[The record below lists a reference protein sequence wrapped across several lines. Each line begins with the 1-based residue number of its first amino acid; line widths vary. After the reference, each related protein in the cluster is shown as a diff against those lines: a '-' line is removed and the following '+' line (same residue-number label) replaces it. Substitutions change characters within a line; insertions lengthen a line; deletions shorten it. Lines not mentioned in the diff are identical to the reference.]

1 MNSDTRQASGPGSK
15 SKRRLTDVEENG
27 KQSPAADDFASN
39 PKRQRVSRA
48 CDSCRSK
55 KDKCD
60 GVQPVCST
68 CASLSRPCTYKAN
81 PKKRG
86 LPTGYIR
93 TLELLWGLVFN
104 KIQGSEEVVR
114 ALLKAAN
121 IPSHL
126 ATMGKE
132 AEGSDTLLSSWKN
145 SIVLRE
151 IERLLTFLEQ
161 PEEDQA
167 GRLPGE
173 SDSPQDAEGSSV
185 LSAEALEWNLSE
197 VMGEGREG
205 SLAVVSPIK
214 TPTAALTAKS
224 SGVRITR
231 DSATQTAI
239 TSDLGEDASSLSL
252 GRLAQRPPDQA
263 ALPIPIP
270 QLPSNAWPLLD
281 IYFSYT
287 QCWFPIL
294 EKHDILRTAFRHNED
309 DAQISATSPGSGDY
323 AALWAVLTLASIQ
336 EASISTTR
344 QLTDFAGDRPDPA
357 QLYATARR
365 LIPGENGHHEL
376 GHVQA
381 LLILSLVKLGQQDWS
396 AAWLLVGQ
404 AVRIAQSLGL
414 NQSTGQSKSAE
425 EGKSVPRSKH
435 VFLGCFILETL
446 VATQTG
452 QVPSLRKPE
461 LIKIGPINED
471 GLEEWHPWEDQ
482 TGLRPVEP
490 SRASFHRGP
499 LHALS
504 TFNRLTSLM
513 CILNDLCCLKQ
524 TTNGPI
530 APLEALERQLQL
542 WVSALPKSYRVDLQT
557 TPVKVASPHIFGLEM
572 MYESV
577 VTNLSLQFALQRS
590 DRNMSEMPL
599 KKRATESSK
608 RLLQLLQ
615 TYMENYSLSA
625 TCPTF
630 GLILTSGLP
639 LTGERAAPLP
649 FELDPGLKSKLQ
661 SFSTHLATV
670 WHIKDRPDM
679 IVPEKTPDLTAS
691 ITPAPAR
698 PRSLSNRDTGS
709 LHAFAQA
716 PLGAGEPARRV
727 SMLEDNRTNIATPDA
742 FFSNGWM
749 RTPTVEDNVAL
760 SIPTPAPSLNINQGG
775 ETAHPSSQLKESVP
789 PNPLSHHP
797 RSSISST
804 KPINGTGTPLM
815 PDLTSPFHATA
826 PQYPPPYGDT
836 SLNLG
841 SFVDIDGYGP
851 PRRPRIAPDLDAL
864 FDELASLDGTEKTDN
879 QPEFMQNLGFV
890 PDAGVPELYSYSSQV
905 EPFLLAQTQQQAWF
919 QWTAVWLQPRSR
931 FRSTSRFSDSTEE

>member
-1 MNSDTRQASGPGSK
+1 MNNDTRQASGPGSK
-15 SKRRLTDVEENG
+15 SKRRLTDVEENS

-60 GVQPVCST
+60 GIQPVCST

-161 PEEDQA
+161 PEEE
-167 GRLPGE
+167 GNRLPGE
-173 SDSPQDAEGSSV
+173 SDSPQDAEV
-185 LSAEALEWNLSE
+185 LSADVLEWNLPE
-197 VMGEGREG
+197 VLGDGREG

-214 TPTAALTAKS
+214 TPTAASTVRNG
-224 SGVRITR
+224 GVRITR
-231 DSATQTAI
+231 DCATQTM
-239 TSDLGEDASSLSL
+239 EDTGSF
-252 GRLAQRPPDQA
+252 GRLQRPPED
-263 ALPIPIP
+263 PVT
-270 QLPSNAWPLLD
+270 LPSNAWPLLD

-309 DAQISATSPGSGDY
+309 DASVSAGSRGSGDH

-336 EASISTTR
+336 EASISATR
-344 QLTDFAGDRPDPA
+344 QLTDFSDRSNPA
-357 QLYATARR
+357 QLYATARSF
-365 LIPGENGHHEL
+365 IPGEEGTHEL

-404 AVRIAQSLGL
+404 AVRISQILGL
-414 NQSTGQSKSAE
+414 HQPPVAKGL
-425 EGKSVPRSKH
+425 EGKSSPRSKH

-446 VATQTG
+446 VAMQTG
-452 QVPSLRKPE
+452 QVPSLRKAD

-490 SRASFHRGP
+490 SRAFHRGP

-524 TTNGPI
+524 TSP

-577 VTNLSLQFALQRS
+577 VANLSLQFALQRS
-590 DRNMSEMPL
+590 DRNLPEMPL

-625 TCPTF
+625 TSPTF
-630 GLILTSGLP
+630 GMMLTIGMP
-639 LTGERAAPLP
+639 GERHALP

-661 SFSTHLATV
+661 SFSAHLATV
-670 WHIKDRPDM
+670 WNVKDRPTG
-679 IVPEKTPDLTAS
+679 ISPEKTLDLMSMAT
-691 ITPAPAR
+691 PAR
-698 PRSLSNRDTGS
+698 PRSLSNRDASS
-709 LHAFAQA
+709 LNAFSQA
-716 PLGAGEPARRV
+716 SLEPARRV
-727 SMLEDNRTNIATPDA
+727 STLEESRPSIATPDPL
-742 FFSNGWM
+742 FNTWM
-749 RTPTVEDNVAL
+749 RTPTVDENVAL
-760 SIPTPAPSLNINQGG
+760 SIPTPAPSLNINQGS
-775 ETAHPSSQLKESVP
+775 ETSHPPSQLKESVSH
-789 PNPLSHHP
+789 NPLSHHP
-797 RSSISST
+797 RTSISSS
-804 KPINGTGTPLM
+804 KPMNGTPMM
-815 PDLTSPFHATA
+815 PDLTSPFHPTG
-826 PQYPPPYGDT
+826 PQYTPTYSDPN
-836 SLNLG
+836 LNLG

-890 PDAGVPELYSYSSQV
+890 PEAGVPELYSYSSQV
-905 EPFLLAQTQQQAWF
+905 EPFLLAQTQQQ
-919 QWTAVWLQPRSR
+919 VPCEVRRESESSNSKR
-931 FRSTSRFSDSTEE
+931 

>member
-15 SKRRLTDVEENG
+15 SKRRLTDVEESS

-60 GVQPVCST
+60 GIQPVCST

-161 PEEDQA
+161 PEEEP
-167 GRLPGE
+167 GNRLGE
-173 SDSPQDAEGSSV
+173 SDSPQDAEAV
-185 LSAEALEWNLSE
+185 LSADVLEWNLPE
-197 VMGEGREG
+197 VLGDGREG

-214 TPTAALTAKS
+214 TPTAASTVRNG
-224 SGVRITR
+224 GVRITR
-231 DSATQTAI
+231 DCATQTV
-239 TSDLGEDASSLSL
+239 EDTSLSL
-252 GRLAQRPPDQA
+252 GRGQRPPVEPA
-263 ALPIPIP
+263 TL
-270 QLPSNAWPLLD
+270 LPSNAWPLLD

-294 EKHDILRTAFRHNED
+294 EKHDILRTAFRHSED
-309 DAQISATSPGSGDY
+309 DAPIAAGSPGSGDQ

-336 EASISTTR
+336 EASISATR
-344 QLTDFAGDRPDPA
+344 QLTDFSDRVNPA
-357 QLYATARR
+357 QLYATARS
-365 LIPGENGHHEL
+365 LIPGEEGHEL

-396 AAWLLVGQ
+396 AAWVLVGQ
-404 AVRIAQSLGL
+404 AVRIAQMLGL
-414 NQSTGQSKSAE
+414 HQPTVAKGN
-425 EGKSVPRSKH
+425 EGKSSPRSKH

-446 VATQTG
+446 VAMQTG
-452 QVPSLRKPE
+452 QVPSLRKAD
-461 LIKIGPINED
+461 LVKIGPINED

-490 SRASFHRGP
+490 SRALHRGP

-524 TTNGPI
+524 TTSPV

-542 WVSALPKSYRVDLQT
+542 WVSALPKSYRVDLQS
-557 TPVKVASPHIFGLEM
+557 TPMKVASPHIFGLEM

-577 VTNLSLQFALQRS
+577 AANLSLQFALQRS
-590 DRNMSEMPL
+590 DRNLPEMPL

-630 GLILTSGLP
+630 GMILTVGMSE
-639 LTGERAAPLP
+639 ERQAPLP

-661 SFSTHLATV
+661 SFSAHLATV
-670 WHIKDRPDM
+670 WNMKDKPTGN
-679 IVPEKTPDLTAS
+679 ISPEKTLDLTSMA
-691 ITPAPAR
+691 PAPAR

-709 LHAFAQA
+709 LNAFSHA
-716 PLGAGEPARRV
+716 PGDSTRRV
-727 SMLEDNRTNIATPDA
+727 SMLEESRAIATPDA
-742 FFSNGWM
+742 FFSNTWM
-749 RTPTVEDNVAL
+749 RTPTVDENVAL
-760 SIPTPAPSLNINQGG
+760 SIPTPAPSLNINPG
-775 ETAHPSSQLKESVP
+775 ETSHPPAQLKDSVSH
-789 PNPLSHHP
+789 NPLSHQP
-797 RSSISST
+797 RSSIS
-804 KPINGTGTPLM
+804 KPMNGTPIM
-815 PDLTSPFHATA
+815 PDLTSPFHPTG
-826 PQYPPPYGDT
+826 PQYTPTYTDP

-905 EPFLLAQTQQQAWF
+905 EPFLLAQTQQQVPCAEVVRRES
-919 QWTAVWLQPRSR
+919 QAESSNGKR
-931 FRSTSRFSDSTEE
+931 

>member
-1 MNSDTRQASGPGSK
+1 MNNETRQASGAGSSSSK
-15 SKRRLTDVEENG
+15 AKRRLTDLDENSG
-27 KQSPAADDFASN
+27 KSPVADDFASN

-93 TLELLWGLVFN
+93 TLELLWGLIFT

-114 ALLKAAN
+114 ALLRAAN

-161 PEEDQA
+161 PDDEP
-167 GRLPGE
+167 RLPGE
-173 SDSPQDAEGSSV
+173 SDSPPDGEGSV
-185 LSAEALEWNLSE
+185 LSAEALEWNVADVL
-197 VMGEGREG
+197 GDGREG
-205 SLAVVSPIK
+205 SLAVVSPVK
-214 TPTAALTAKS
+214 TPSAMKNSNSSSSSTA
-224 SGVRITR
+224 VRITR
-231 DSATQTAI
+231 DCATQTAFPKDI
-239 TSDLGEDASSLSL
+239 EVSL
-252 GRLAQRPPDQA
+252 GRIPTRPPAQD
-263 ALPIPIP
+263 IPMP
-270 QLPSNAWPLLD
+270 QLPPNAWPLLD

-294 EKHDILRTAFRHNED
+294 EKHDILRTAFRHHED
-309 DAQISATSPGSGDY
+309 DARISASCAGSGDH

-336 EASISTTR
+336 EASISATR
-344 QLTDFAGDRPDPA
+344 QLTDFSERPDPA
-357 QLYATARR
+357 QLYATAKS
-365 LIPGENGHHEL
+365 LVPDEDGPYEL

-381 LLILSLVKLGQQDWS
+381 LLILSLVKLGQQDWT

-414 NQSTGQSKSAE
+414 GRSPGPKDA
-425 EGKSVPRSKH
+425 EGKTAARSKH
-435 VFLGCFILETL
+435 VFLGCFVLETL
-446 VATQTG
+446 VAMQTG
-452 QVPSLRKPE
+452 QVPSLRKGDLVP
-461 LIKIGPINED
+461 IGPINED

-490 SRASFHRGP
+490 SRTFHRGP

-513 CILNDLCCLKQ
+513 CILNELCCLRQ
-524 TTNGPI
+524 
-530 APLEALERQLQL
+530 APSPGAQLDALERQLQL

-557 TPVKVASPHIFGLEM
+557 PSKVASPHIFGLEM

-577 VTNLSLQFALQRS
+577 VANLSLQFALQRS
-590 DRNMSEMPL
+590 DRNLPETPL

-608 RLLQLLQ
+608 RLLLLLQ

-630 GLILTSGLP
+630 GMALTVGLGISP
-639 LTGERAAPLP
+639 GETTLP
-649 FELDPGLKSKLQ
+649 FELDFGLKSKLQ
-661 SFSTHLATV
+661 SFAAHLATV
-670 WHIKDRPDM
+670 WTVKPRP
-679 IVPEKTPDLTAS
+679 IQKTPELAAS
-691 ITPAPAR
+691 NLPNR
-698 PRSLSNRDTGS
+698 PRSLSNRDSGA
-709 LHAFAQA
+709 LNAFSHPMQ
-716 PLGAGEPARRV
+716 EPARRV
-727 SMLEDNRTNIATPDA
+727 SLLDDGRGLATPDP
-742 FFSNGWM
+742 FFSNTWM
-749 RTPTVEDNVAL
+749 RTPNVEDNVAL
-760 SIPTPAPSLNINQGG
+760 SIPTPAPSLNINQ
-775 ETAHPSSQLKESVP
+775 ETQPPSQMKDSS
-789 PNPLSHHP
+789 LSHHS
-797 RSSISST
+797 RSIS
-804 KPINGTGTPLM
+804 KPINGTPLL
-815 PDLTSPFHATA
+815 PDLTSPFHNTT
-826 PQYPPPYGDT
+826 PYPPPYSDP

-841 SFVDIDGYGP
+841 AFDIDGYGP

-890 PDAGVPELYSYSSQV
+890 PEAGVPELYSYSSQV
-905 EPFLLAQTQQQAWF
+905 EPFLLAQTQQQVPCEVRRES
-919 QWTAVWLQPRSR
+919 QT
-931 FRSTSRFSDSTEE
+931 TEGSKR